1 MFKEVVRFK
10 LQTRRPRMNRYAS
23 LASMTPLKQI
33 RFNSMNQ
40 KLGEPIPSTFII
52 YWYSRVNSQRSN
64 TWQTVCVYNC
74 LCVCACM
81 CMCVHLFMQ
90 CSVFSGPTTQLPNIQ
105 KQKQDQC
112 DALKKITKEKKG
124 WHTHLQS
131 QSPTSGMSSHLLPVW
146 FHRLRIRNRSR
157 IPTKLTTIF
166 THCSTD
172 SSCGCAVSLFF
183 SWQCIKCTSSLL
195 TLFLILVKLL
205 EEEEPEFWQLFEPE
219 MLSPR
224 YCCAVL
230 VDSDT
235 LGRPYQTVRLAIG

>member
-1 MFKEVVRFK
+1 MTTRLGVGGWGGTHSFYFHHIAESIHRDITNNK
-10 LQTRRPRMNRYAS
+10 L
-23 LASMTPLKQI
+23 
-33 RFNSMNQ
+33 FVC
-40 KLGEPIPSTFII
+40 II
-52 YWYSRVNSQRSN
+52 V
-64 TWQTVCVYNC
+64 C
-74 LCVCACM
+74 LCVCVCACVYV
-81 CMCVHLFMQ
+81 CIYL
-90 CSVFSGPTTQLPNIQ
+90 CSVLFSLDQLPNIQ
-105 KQKQDQC
+105 KQKQEQC

-166 THCSTD
+166 THCSPD

-235 LGRPYQTVRLAIG
+235 LGRPYQTVRLAMG